1 MDGPINYFEHKKPVQ
16 CNKGTNTLDMYNP
29 INSKKINDLIKWFEE
44 KKIEL
49 NQDDFENQTEMVE
62 KLWEFVMKVK
72 SEGHPKQVNTSHN
85 INFIISDNKFLNV
98 KTDLKKNY
106 RYF

>member
-1 MDGPINYFEHKKPVQ
+1 
-16 CNKGTNTLDMYNP
+16 
-29 INSKKINDLIKWFEE
+29 
-44 KKIEL
+44 
-49 NQDDFENQTEMVE
+49 MVE
-62 KLWEFVMKVK
+62 KLWEFVMKIK